1 MRRKICLALVTA
13 VVLLCTGCGLFNL
26 GVAEPSAS
34 PAALIPQK
42 IDRYVT
48 EPDVE
53 AHITQQDRA
62 FYRRL
67 IDGVAGYEQEIK
79 LSDSH
84 EQNLYY
90 LSMLQ
95 KSPFASLIKSTRFTK
110 DRTSVKII
118 YKYSESEHMQRI
130 RVTEAELL
138 RILQQ
143 IILPD
148 MNETEKALA
157 VYRYFSEMI
166 QYDYQWRSEEGQFS
180 DIDLYQT
187 LVSGKGVCHGYSY
200 LCWYALTQLG
210 MEAFCVTGVDVS
222 DGAGHMWLLV
232 RIDGAFYHCDPTWE
246 SVAGG
251 NGLGF
256 FGMTDEE
263 RLASGIRASS
273 FAAFHEPEYGEV
285 VCTDDS
291 FEALREVS
299 SWSFSSGHVLRAF
312 DAAGEFAFDTVHKC
326 VIENE

>member
-1 MRRKICLALVTA
+1 MRGKICLALVLA
-13 VVLLCTGCGLFNL
+13 VALLCTGCGLFNP
-26 GVAEPSAS
+26 VAGPSAS
-34 PAALIPQK
+34 PAALLLQE

-62 FYRRL
+62 FYRQL

-110 DRTSVKII
+110 DKTSVKIN

-138 RILQQ
+138 RILRQ

-166 QYDYQWRSEEGQFS
+166 RYDYQWRSQEGQFS
-180 DIDLYQT
+180 DIDLYQA
-187 LVSGKGVCHGYSY
+187 LVSGKGVCHEYSY
-200 LCWYALTQLG
+200 LCWYALAQLG
-210 MEAFCVTGVDVS
+210 MEAFCVTGVNAS

-251 NGLGF
+251 SGLGF

-263 RLASGIRASS
+263 RLASGIKASS

-285 VCTDDS
+285 VCTDGS

-299 SWSFSSGHVLRAF
+299 SWSLSEGHILRAF
-312 DAAGEFAFDTVHKC
+312 DAAGQFAFDTVHKR
-326 VIENE
+326 VMEND